1 MCFDFLKSNFV
12 NLNFM
17 CVCIQGRMVTEKFLG
32 LPKIS
37 MATVFT
43 TMGAGI
49 LIVLQLVSWWNT
61 TWISAITI
69 RLIGVLFA
77 TLKYVTFFNELV
89 SSILQ
94 LEKWQILPS
103 RSSKKSI
110 KFLIKLNLLDKMI
123 DELIHYVEGKVEVYD

>member
-1 MCFDFLKSNFV
+1 M
-12 NLNFM
+12 
-17 CVCIQGRMVTEKFLG
+17 
-32 LPKIS
+32 
-37 MATVFT
+37 
-43 TMGAGI
+43 
-49 LIVLQLVSWWNT
+49 
-61 TWISAITI
+61 
-69 RLIGVLFA
+69 IGELFA